1 MGHGLEER
9 GQVGDG
15 AEVVWAAGG
24 EEEDFVEEAEGG
36 RGRLV
41 DRGYYDQLSPSILAL
56 NTVQKQLRSQLT
68 LFCFAMFL
76 MNEITSQLA
85 AESRPLVG
93 SSRNNSFGP
102 VTSWLATL
110 TRRF

>member
-1 MGHGLEER
+1 M
-9 GQVGDG
+9 
-15 AEVVWAAGG
+15 WAAGG

-36 RGRLV
+36 RGGLV
-41 DRGYYDQLSPSILAL
+41 DRGYYDQLLPSILAPRA
-56 NTVQKQLRSQLT
+56 VQKQSRAQLT
-68 LFCFAMFL
+68 LFRFAMFL

-102 VTSWLATL
+102 VISWLATL
-110 TRRF
+110 TRLF